1 MAGSKTPDDLPPS
14 GDGSKGRDDLQPP
27 GEGSATGRGTR
38 LDRPS
43 LRKSRA
49 IEGESFLEGKLLIAL
64 PGMADP
70 RFEKSVIFM
79 CAHSNEGAMGIM
91 INRPVEGLKFREL
104 MDRLDLEVVPGAR
117 DMPVLYG
124 GPVETGRG
132 FVLHSGDYESADS
145 TLPVAEDISLTATV
159 EILRAM
165 GGGKG
170 PKKALFAL
178 GYAGWGPG
186 QIEDEIRANGWI
198 HCDTDSA
205 LLFDA
210 ALGAKWA
217 NALKKLGIDASGLST
232 NVGQA

>member
-1 MAGSKTPDDLPPS
+1 MASSKTPTPSEGDNPPPRSGELPRS
-14 GDGSKGRDDLQPP
+14 DSTIRMRESSAGR
-27 GEGSATGRGTR
+27 
-38 LDRPS
+38 
-43 LRKSRA
+43 SRT
-49 IEGESFLEGKLLIAL
+49 IEGENFLEGKLLIAL

-79 CAHSNEGAMGIM
+79 CAHSMEGAMGIM
-91 INRPVEGLKFREL
+91 INRAVEGLRFREL
-104 MDRLDLEVVPGAR
+104 MDKLQLDTAPGAR

-145 TLPVAEDISLTATV
+145 TLPVSEDVSLTATV

-165 GGGKG
+165 GEGKG
-170 PKKALFAL
+170 PRQALFAL

-198 HCDTDSA
+198 HCDTDA
-205 LLFDA
+205 GLLFDA
-210 ALGAKWA
+210 DLNAKWS
-217 NALKKLGIDASGLST
+217 NALKKLGIEASGLSAHT
-232 NVGQA
+232 GQA